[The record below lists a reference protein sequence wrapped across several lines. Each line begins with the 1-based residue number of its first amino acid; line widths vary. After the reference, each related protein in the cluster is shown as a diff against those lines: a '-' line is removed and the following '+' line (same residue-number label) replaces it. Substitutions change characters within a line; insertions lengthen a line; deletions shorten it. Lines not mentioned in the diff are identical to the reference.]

1 MTHVDISSFA
11 SKTNLSSLKTEV
23 DKLDIAKL
31 TPVLKDL
38 AKLSN
43 VVKNDAVKKTEY
55 NKLVKKVDKLDTTEF
70 ALKTTDDTDKLDLE
84 KKIGDVDKKIPDTS
98 GLVKKSDFS
107 SKITQIEGKI
117 PSISGLAT
125 NSALTAVENKI
136 PNVSGLI
143 KKQTI
148 TQNFVKFKRRL

>member
-136 PNVSGLI
+136 HNVSG
-143 KKQTI
+143 
-148 TQNFVKFKRRL
+148 

>member
-43 VVKNDAVKKTEY
+43 LVKNYAVKKTEY